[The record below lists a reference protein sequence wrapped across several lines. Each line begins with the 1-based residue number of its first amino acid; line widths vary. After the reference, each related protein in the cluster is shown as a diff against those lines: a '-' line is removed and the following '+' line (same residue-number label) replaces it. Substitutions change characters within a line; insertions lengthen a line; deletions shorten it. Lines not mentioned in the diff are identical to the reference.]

1 MLSGVTRET
10 RVLCSKLCS
19 TGSIMLKLCRTKMTL
34 PPHRP
39 IGLYPLINIPSLS
52 FLKELLDNSYSIKHL
67 MSKRKVGNCEA
78 LKGLLYVFGLYQNT
92 LGTSLRYQVPK
103 IFPLLS
109 TLYILERV
117 AGKICIHL
125 SQFSETEALYSKNI
139 SILPALCLML
149 QM

>member
-1 MLSGVTRET
+1 
-10 RVLCSKLCS
+10 
-19 TGSIMLKLCRTKMTL
+19 MLKLCRTKMTL

-39 IGLYPLINIPSLS
+39 IGLYLSINIPSLS
-52 FLKELLDNSYSIKHL
+52 FLKELLDNSYSVKHL

-117 AGKICIHL
+117 AGKI
-125 SQFSETEALYSKNI
+125 
-139 SILPALCLML
+139 
-149 QM
+149 